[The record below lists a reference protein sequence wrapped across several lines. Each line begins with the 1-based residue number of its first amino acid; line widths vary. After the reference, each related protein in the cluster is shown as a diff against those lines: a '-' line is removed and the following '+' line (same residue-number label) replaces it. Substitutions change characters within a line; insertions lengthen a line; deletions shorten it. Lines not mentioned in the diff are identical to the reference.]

1 MMTCSLVTTGR
12 LTLENSN
19 GDEDNDDKT
28 CERGQ
33 TIAILKPRFSLWIIC
48 AYNCKGDILQL
59 EEDISRQKKDE
70 PNGSMFSI
78 CFTNL
83 KMYMEKLTCS
93 Q

>member
-1 MMTCSLVTTGR
+1 MACSLVTTGR

-33 TIAILKPRFSLWIIC
+33 TIAILKLSLRIIC

-83 KMYMEKLTCS
+83 KMHMEKLT
-93 Q
+93 